1 MIRVPGFLACMFIAV
16 RHQSKGRLSAR
27 TGVFQ
32 PGGAQ
37 APGFGM
43 PGQAQAPGFAGAGGY
58 SDSATQAV
66 RLALDWA
73 GEKGSD
79 RGRAARVL

>member
-1 MIRVPGFLACMFIAV
+1 M
-16 RHQSKGRLSAR
+16 H

-43 PGQAQAPGFAGAGGY
+43 PGQALAPGFAGAGGY

-66 RLALDWA
+66 RLELD
-73 GEKGSD
+73 
-79 RGRAARVL
+79 